1 MLFGFTITNIIANIT
16 LKITTP
22 LKGKK
27 EKTTKESAL
36 LHHMLLMVHNPSLDD
51 FEALAKDSYLI
62 LLERPLNKYVKSI
75 SQEPLHIY
83 LQLMYF
89 MLLLVQW

>member
-62 LLERPLNKYVKSI
+62 SLEVYISRAFTYLSATYVFYAITSA
-75 SQEPLHIY
+75 
-83 LQLMYF
+83 
-89 MLLLVQW
+89 VVA